1 MNIVPLNAPRLVGEL
16 MTAEPVVVPADAL
29 LTEAARLLDQHRING
44 LPVVDASGALVGVLS
59 QTDLL
64 RARATEYLWANWPG
78 LRVKHLMT
86 SPALTI
92 GRDQPVA
99 TAARKME
106 RHHVHR
112 LVVVADEDATRP
124 IGVLSASDLVHAMS
138 AVPADDDASVG
149 A

>member
-1 MNIVPLNAPRLVGEL
+1 MNIVPLNVPRLVGEL
-16 MTAEPVVVPADAL
+16 MTAEPVVIPADASL
-29 LTEAARLLDQHRING
+29 AEAARLLDQHRING
-44 LPVVDASGALVGVLS
+44 LPVVDAAGALVGVLS

-92 GRDQPVA
+92 GRDQPLA

-112 LVVVADEDATRP
+112 LVVVADDDETRP
-124 IGVLSASDLVHAMS
+124 IGVLSTSDLVHAMS
-138 AVPADDDASVG
+138 AVPADDDAEAG